1 MTTTFYQLEN
11 NFFKVGKEFE
21 DASATLTDM
30 ASSPAFDGTAI
41 TKQQAKVA
49 ELKLRYDIVKDS
61 YETAKAASDVENSAK
76 TAKRDDAVPEVTRL
90 SAQAVRDVFNHVQ
103 LDPSKI
109 QNVLATGNTTGG
121 ENTLP
126 VNRVG
131 DFLTEPVD
139 LAPDFE
145 ISKKTFVTN
154 LEIPTVSATADGI
167 DFIADT
173 DAAQSV
179 NATAGLIQFSR
190 HKVKLN
196 VKFAE
201 SVMKMSDL
209 KLVNWSNEQ
218 LKVAFGKLLATKGY
232 AKTPK
237 VGEEYLSYYT
247 CNIPEVEYTNLI
259 EGIQDATDEL
269 HVAYQAKCDA
279 IVNKKAYRAAKR
291 ALSLTSNEYN
301 GLTPEEVLGVRKVYW
316 SAFVDTAIIGDFEE
330 YSHYNFD
337 TAQTFETGKDIETGI
352 SMFVYTTYFDHK
364 VTVPTAFRILKF
376 KTV

>member
-1 MTTTFYQLEN
+1 MTTTIYQLEN
-11 NFFKVGKEFE
+11 NFNKVGKELE
-21 DASATLTDM
+21 VATDRLTNM
-30 ASSPAFDGTAI
+30 ASSPSFDGKAI
-41 TKQQAKVA
+41 TEQQNLVN
-49 ELKLRYDIVKDS
+49 ELELRYDIVKKS
-61 YETAKAASDVENSAK
+61 YESAKAASDIENKARTTK
-76 TAKRDDAVPEVTRL
+76 GDAGVAEVTKM
-90 SAQAVRDVFNHVQ
+90 SAQAVRDVFNHVK
-103 LDPSKI
+103 LDSSKI

-154 LEIPTVSATADGI
+154 LEIPTVSATAEGI

-179 NATAGLIQFSR
+179 NATAGLIQFGR

-196 VKFAE
+196 IKFAE

-209 KLVNWSNEQ
+209 KLVNWANEQ

-237 VGEEYLSYYT
+237 VGEEYLSYFT

-291 ALSLTSNEYN
+291 ALSLTTNEYN

-337 TAQTFETGKDIETGI
+337 TVQDFETGKDIETGI

-364 VTVPTAFRILKF
+364 VTVPTAFRILKL
-376 KTV
+376 KVG